1 MGQQVAIGTY
11 QTACEMSPN
20 RTQIDLWLNE
30 GKSNL
35 WISRELQSRFDEK
48 ISDKA
53 IGKYRKYREQH
64 IQEELSADPNFQK
77 KMAYADQQ
85 LSTSIGKMQTVN
97 VIDHLADTINHCAEM
112 LAQAKVDDIKIKN
125 VQDMRFVSMTM
136 LDAIKQYGDVMLKM
150 QRFNAVENDPT
161 ILKPQTININ
171 IRGALTDMLKGAMAS
186 GSDGYA
192 LIDKLR
198 AGVAGK
204 TVEVM
209 DYGDS
214 TEEDG
219 SDTIVSTDTFDDPN
233 VIEYTSGGDN

>member
-1 MGQQVAIGTY
+1 
-11 QTACEMSPN
+11 MSPN

-35 WISRELQSRFDEK
+35 WISRELQSRFNEK

-64 IQEELSADPNFQK
+64 IQEELVADPNFQK

-85 LSTSIGKMQTVN
+85 LSMSIGKMQTVN
-97 VIDHLADTINHCAEM
+97 VIDHLADTINNCAEM
-112 LAQAKVDDIKIKN
+112 LAQAKMNDIQIKN

-150 QRFNAVENDPT
+150 QRFNAVNEDPT

-171 IRGALTDMLKGAMAS
+171 IRGALTDILKGAMAN
-186 GSDGYA
+186 GDGGGYA

-198 AGVAGK
+198 AGIAGK
-204 TVEVM
+204 QVEVVDYETVE
-209 DYGDS
+209 DD
-214 TEEDG
+214 E
-219 SDTIVSTDTFDDPN
+219 SDTIVSTDD
-233 VIEYTSGGDN
+233 VIEYNSEGGDDE

>member
-11 QTACEMSPN
+11 QMACETSPN

-35 WISRELQSRFDEK
+35 YISRELQSRFNEK

-53 IGKYRKYREQH
+53 VGKYRKYREQM
-64 IQEELSADPNFQK
+64 IQEQLNENPDFQK

-85 LSTSIGKMQTVN
+85 LSMSIGKMQTVN
-97 VIDHLADTINHCAEM
+97 VIDHLATTIQDCADM
-112 LAQAKVDDIKIKN
+112 LAQAKMNNIQIKN

-150 QRFNAVENDPT
+150 QRFSAVQEDPT
-161 ILKPQTININ
+161 LLKPQTINVN
-171 IRGALTDMLKGAMAS
+171 VRGALTDILKGAMAG

-198 AGVAGK
+198 AGIAGK
-204 TVEVM
+204 SVEVIDM
-209 DYGDS
+209 PS
-214 TEEDG
+214 NEDE

-233 VIEYTSGGDN
+233 VIEYKSGDN

>member
-35 WISRELQSRFDEK
+35 WISKELQSRYNEK

-53 IGKYRKYREQH
+53 VGKYRKYREQH
-64 IQEELSADPNFQK
+64 IQEELTADPDFQK

-85 LSTSIGKMQTVN
+85 LSMSIGKMQTVN
-97 VIDHLADTINHCAEM
+97 VIDHLATTIQDCADM
-112 LAQAKVDDIKIKN
+112 LAQARMNDIQIKN

-171 IRGALTDMLKGAMAS
+171 IRGALTDILKGAMAN
-186 GSDGYA
+186 GDGGYA

-204 TVEVM
+204 QVEIV
-209 DYGDS
+209 DY
-214 TEEDG
+214 EDVVDADE
-219 SDTIVSTDTFDDPN
+219 SDTIVSTDN
-233 VIEYTSGGDN
+233 VIEYNSESGDN

>member
-35 WISRELQSRFDEK
+35 WISRELQSRFNEK

-64 IQEELSADPNFQK
+64 IQEELNADPDFQK

-85 LSTSIGKMQTVN
+85 LSMSIGKMQTVN
-97 VIDHLADTINHCAEM
+97 VVDHLAQTIQDCAEM
-112 LAQAKVDDIKIKN
+112 LAQAKMDDIKIKN

-171 IRGALTDMLKGAMAS
+171 IRGALTDILKGAMAS
-186 GSDGYA
+186 GTDGYA

-204 TVEVM
+204 QVEVV
-209 DYGDS
+209 DY
-214 TEEDG
+214 EDAVDADE
-219 SDTIVSTDTFDDPN
+219 SDTIVSTDD
-233 VIEYTSGGDN
+233 VIEYTSSDGGDK

>member
-20 RTQIDLWLNE
+20 KTQIDMWLNE

-64 IQEELSADPNFQK
+64 IQEQLAEDPEFQK
-77 KMAYADQQ
+77 KMTYAENQ
-85 LSTSIGKMQTVN
+85 LTNSISKMQTVN
-97 VIDHLADTINHCAEM
+97 IIDHLADTINHCAEM
-112 LAQAKVDDIKIKN
+112 LNQAKMNDIQIKN

-150 QRFNAVENDPT
+150 QRFNAVNEDPT

-171 IRGALTDMLKGAMAS
+171 IRGALTDILKGAMAG

-198 AGVAGK
+198 AGIAGK
-204 TVEVM
+204 SVEVM
-209 DYGDS
+209 NY
-214 TEEDG
+214 EDKTDDDET
-219 SDTIVSTDTFDDPN
+219 DTIVNTDDTI
-233 VIEYTSGGDN
+233 IEYTSSGGN